1 MHIKEESQVNFTCIK
16 QNPIDNDT
24 ISNFVSQVYFVQN
37 IVANLL
43 LLCLQLYTAIMLINN
58 I

>member
-43 LLCLQLYTAIMLINN
+43 LLWICNYIQL
-58 I
+58 